1 MTDAPSPASGAP
13 LKLFNSLTRKLE
25 EFRPVHPGEAR
36 VYSCGP
42 TVYNYPHIGNMRAY
56 VFADTLGRTLSFKG
70 YKLTHVINIT
80 DVGHLTDDADA
91 GEDKLEKAAAEKAQS
106 IWDIARHYTEAYW
119 ADVKAL
125 NIRQPAHWSIAT
137 DYVPQMIEFAKAI
150 ADKHCYELD
159 SGLYFNTKTV
169 PDYGRLAR
177 EDDLLAEM
185 QKLIQRQKAAKDIAG
200 AKERIDALRKLVID
214 FIAVIDDFYKRK
226 SLKKYQSLRAIWQV
240 AAEASEDDFPAAL
253 QRSLNESRAFF
264 KAPRVEP
271 VAGKRND
278 EDFAIWRKTP
288 AGETRQMEW
297 DSPWGRG
304 APGWHLE
311 CSVMS
316 EALLGFP
323 FDIHTGGIDHREI
336 HHPNE
341 IAQNQA
347 HSCSADSGAR
357 FWMHNNFL
365 VERSGKMSKSSGEFL
380 RLQLLIDKGYHTLAY
395 RLMCLQAH
403 YRSELEFSWEG
414 LGAALTRL
422 KRLVMAVEKLDPPR
436 NGEVASRSDDGG
448 GARPSADAAQD
459 RPPPPPASPIPLPVP
474 GRIADLL
481 AKFDAAMSDDLNTPV
496 ALTLLEEAA
505 AMKKVDADQKRA
517 ALAAMDAVLGLNILS
532 LSRADLRIRPRAAT
546 ITEVEIEEILTRRKE
561 ARAAKDFA
569 TSDKLRDELIAAGV
583 EVMDG
588 DPLGWDW
595 RLEA

>member
-1 MTDAPSPASGAP
+1 MGPVMTDAHASP
-13 LKLFNSLTRKLE
+13 LMLFNSLTRSLE
-25 EFRPVHPGEAR
+25 TFEPIHPGEAR

-56 VFADTLGRTLSFKG
+56 VFADTLGRTLSYKG

-91 GEDKLEKAAAEKAQS
+91 GEDKLEKAAAERAQS

-137 DYVPQMIEFAKAI
+137 DYVPAMIEFAKAI
-150 ADKHCYELD
+150 ADKHCYELE
-159 SGLYFNTKTV
+159 SGLYFDTTSV
-169 PDYGRLAR
+169 ADYGRLAR
-177 EDDLLAEM
+177 HGTDEGES
-185 QKLIQRQKAAKDIAG
+185 
-200 AKERIDALRKLVID
+200 RID
-214 FIAVIDDFYKRK
+214 
-226 SLKKYQSLRAIWQV
+226 
-240 AAEASEDDFPAAL
+240 
-253 QRSLNESRAFF
+253 
-264 KAPRVEP
+264 P
-271 VAGKRND
+271 VDGKRHPA
-278 EDFAIWRKTP
+278 DFAIWRKTP

-297 DSPWGRG
+297 DSPWGPG

-347 HSCSADSGAR
+347 HSCSDASGAR
-357 FWMHNNFL
+357 IWMHNNFL
-365 VERSGKMSKSSGEFL
+365 VDRSGKMSKSSGEFL
-380 RLQLLIDKGYHTLAY
+380 RVQLLIDKGYHPLAY

-403 YRSELEFSWEG
+403 YRSELEFSWDG

-422 KRLVMAVEKLDPPR
+422 KRLVMAAAP
-436 NGEVASRSDDGG
+436 
-448 GARPSADAAQD
+448 ARDAEPAEPAD
-459 RPPPPPASPIPLPVP
+459 RRLI
-474 GRIADLL
+474 DLL

-505 AMKKVDADQKRA
+505 AMKKIDAGQKHA
-517 ALAAMDAVLGLNILS
+517 ALVAMDAVLGLNL
-532 LSRADLRIRPRAAT
+532 LTTERADLRVRPKIAT
-546 ITEVEIEEILTRRKE
+546 VTEDKIETILTRRKE

-569 TSDKLRDELIAAGV
+569 ASDALRDELIAAGV

-595 RLEA
+595 RLETN